1 MPWKKFGGICF
12 SISSL
17 PTALSSFTRMPNL
30 TASLRLMSLG
40 RKCSSAA
47 KVFDLYSL
55 KIILHSSSE
64 VEDTLW
70 AANWMKD
77 CINEVHLTHSSEW
90 TSWILYPSNVQLIS
104 LTTGSLTTLFYAV
117 FYTLIYGFP
126 TSCVV
131 VVKSLSIAYR
141 FKWFSIVF
149 SLSPNVF
156 SHIFFARE
164 AESWESTLK
173 IKYHSN
179 EWRDL
184 TAVRLMIA
192 LSCRWQQWEYK
203 HKWLD
208 T

>member
-17 PTALSSFTRMPNL
+17 PAALLSFTRMPNL
-30 TASLRLMSLG
+30 TASLRLMSLD

-47 KVFDLYSL
+47 KVFDFCSL

-77 CINEVHLTHSSEW
+77 CINEVHLTHASEW

-126 TSCVV
+126 TSCVI

-156 SHIFFARE
+156 SHIFFAHE
-164 AESWESTLK
+164 AENQPLKLNITAMNGEIWLPCVSW
-173 IKYHSN
+173 
-179 EWRDL
+179 
-184 TAVRLMIA
+184 
-192 LSCRWQQWEYK
+192 
-203 HKWLD
+203 
-208 T
+208 